1 MKNIPKPGAL
11 SLTFMFLAATNPVNA
26 GAMFNAFNGVGNS
39 GFGNMETKY
48 LINNSEK
55 SPSLYS
61 PLCFWVL

>member
-1 MKNIPKPGAL
+1 
-11 SLTFMFLAATNPVNA
+11 MFLAATNPVNA

-39 GFGNMETKY
+39 GFGNKETEY
-48 LINNSEK
+48 LINNTEK